1 LDDGHQGILADAKA
15 TMEILRS
22 KRFWERSMDVCKAIT
37 TNVVVSTG
45 SGTPTSSLETQEE
58 NSDMDGESDLE
69 EDEDDVDE
77 VEEYGDTNGTWKTN
91 TPYIA
96 PNVRERYN
104 DVFTRRATRGRTD
117 RTHPPGLKVAKCTVN
132 SPIKAWNYFFLM
144 KIV

>member
-1 LDDGHQGILADAKA
+1 MAAKA
-15 TMEILRS
+15 MMEILRS
-22 KRFWERSMDVCKAIT
+22 KRFWEAIT
-37 TNVVVSTG
+37 NVAVSTG
-45 SGTPTSSLETQEE
+45 NRMPTSSLEIQED
-58 NSDMDGESDLE
+58 SDTDGESDFD
-69 EDEDDVDE
+69 EDEDDVDVDE

>member
-1 LDDGHQGILADAKA
+1 
-15 TMEILRS
+15 MEVLRS

-77 VEEYGDTNGTWKTN
+77 VEEYGDTNGTSIWWKTK
-91 TPYIA
+91 TP
-96 PNVRERYN
+96 
-104 DVFTRRATRGRTD
+104 
-117 RTHPPGLKVAKCTVN
+117 
-132 SPIKAWNYFFLM
+132 
-144 KIV
+144 